1 VSQDNYDYKMI
12 PDGAMAE
19 AAGRVIPIGLKN
31 DFERE
36 RDVAIKRAIKYA
48 FANCGAKEGEMLSD
62 EHGSSCRVWN
72 LSRLSRSSCITCGAL
87 TGADPGQQ
95 WYPPAL

>member
-12 PDGAMAE
+12 PDGTMAE
-19 AAGRVIPIGLKN
+19 AVGRVIPIGLKN

-48 FANCGAKEGEMLSD
+48 FANCGAKGRGDAGRTRLKLSSLAS
-62 EHGSSCRVWN
+62 EQLIPFIMHN
-72 LSRLSRSSCITCGAL
+72 LRR
-87 TGADPGQQ
+87 PHRR
-95 WYPPAL
+95 

>member
-1 VSQDNYDYKMI
+1 MSQHTYDYKMI

-36 RDVAIKRAIKYA
+36 RDAAIKRAVEYA
-48 FANCGAKEGEMLSD
+48 LRCLGDGEAERPES
-62 EHGSSCRVWN
+62 GS
-72 LSRLSRSSCITCGAL
+72 
-87 TGADPGQQ
+87 
-95 WYPPAL
+95 